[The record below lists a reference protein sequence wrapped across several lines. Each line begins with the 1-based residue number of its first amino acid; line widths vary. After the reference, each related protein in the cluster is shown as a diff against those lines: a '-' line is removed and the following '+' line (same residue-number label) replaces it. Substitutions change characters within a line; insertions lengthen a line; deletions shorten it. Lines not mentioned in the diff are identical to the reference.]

1 MNKKILG
8 IISVIV
14 IILVAIVGV
23 VYMVSNDSLNNQENN
38 QLSNISGEKENIIE
52 SNNTSNAENDN
63 NNSNVENKENNN
75 STGNKKLV
83 AYFSM
88 AGNVYNVGN
97 VEIGNT
103 AIMASYIADY
113 LNADT
118 FEIVPVKTY
127 PTNHSDLINEA
138 KEEQSQNARPEIKNK
153 INNFEQYDTIFI
165 GYPIW
170 WGDFPQIV
178 YTFLEEYDFSGK
190 TVIPFNTHEGSGS
203 SGTYNTIKNKLKNA
217 NVNTNGL
224 AIQGKTARQESSRST
239 VEKWLKGLGY

>member
-8 IISVIV
+8 IIIAIV
-14 IILVAIVGV
+14 IILIAIIGII
-23 VYMVSNDSLNNQENN
+23 YMVSNDSLNSEENN
-38 QLSNISGEKENIIE
+38 QVSNTKKESKEENTME
-52 SNNTSNAENDN
+52 SNNTN
-63 NNSNVENKENNN
+63 NVENEENSNR
-75 STGNKKLV
+75 TENKNLV
-83 AYFSM
+83 VYFSM

-118 FEIVPVKTY
+118 FEIIPVKTY

-138 KEEQSQNARPEIKNK
+138 KEEQSQNDRPEIKNK

-170 WGDFPQIV
+170 WGDLPQIV

-190 TVIPFNTHEGSGS
+190 TIIPFNTHEGSGS

-224 AIQGKTARQESSRST
+224 AIQGKTARQEGSRST

>member
-8 IISVIV
+8 III
-14 IILVAIVGV
+14 AIVTILIAIIEII
-23 VYMVSNDSLNNQENN
+23 YMVSNDSLNSEENN
-38 QLSNISGEKENIIE
+38 QVSNIKKEIKEENTME
-52 SNNTSNAENDN
+52 SNNTN
-63 NNSNVENKENNN
+63 NVENEENNN
-75 STGNKKLV
+75 STENKNLIV
-83 AYFSM
+83 YFSM

-118 FEIVPVKTY
+118 FEIIPVKTY

-170 WGDFPQIV
+170 WGDLPQIV

-190 TVIPFNTHEGSGS
+190 TIIPFNTHEGSGS
-203 SGTYNTIKNKLKNA
+203 SGTYNTIRNKLKNA

-224 AIQGKTARQESSRST
+224 AIQGKIARQEGSRST

>member
-1 MNKKILG
+1 MMNKKILG
-8 IISVIV
+8 IIIAIV
-14 IILVAIVGV
+14 IILIATIGII
-23 VYMVSNDSLNNQENN
+23 YMVSNDSLNSEENN
-38 QLSNISGEKENIIE
+38 QVSNAKKEIKEANAME
-52 SNNTSNAENDN
+52 SNNTN
-63 NNSNVENKENNN
+63 NVENGENSN
-75 STGNKKLV
+75 STENKNLV
-83 AYFSM
+83 VYFSM

-118 FEIVPVKTY
+118 FEIIPVKTY

-170 WGDFPQIV
+170 WGDLPQIV

-190 TVIPFNTHEGSGS
+190 TIIPFNTHEGSGS
-203 SGTYNTIKNKLKNA
+203 SGTYNTIKNKLKDA

-224 AIQGKTARQESSRST
+224 AIQGKTARQEGSRST

>member
-8 IISVIV
+8 IIIAIM

-23 VYMVSNDSLNNQENN
+23 VYMVSNDSLNSEENN
-38 QLSNISGEKENIIE
+38 QVSNTKKESKEENTME
-52 SNNTSNAENDN
+52 SNNTNNFENEE
-63 NNSNVENKENNN
+63 NSN
-75 STGNKKLV
+75 STENKKLV
-83 AYFSM
+83 VYFSM

-113 LNADT
+113 LSADT
-118 FEIVPVKTY
+118 FEINPVKTY

-153 INNFEQYDTIFI
+153 INNLEQYDTIFI

-170 WGDFPQIV
+170 WGDLPQII

-203 SGTYNTIKNKLKNA
+203 SGTYNTIKNKLKNV

>member
-8 IISVIV
+8 IIIAIM
-14 IILVAIVGV
+14 IILVAIVGI
-23 VYMVSNDSLNNQENN
+23 VYMVSNDSLNEQENN
-38 QLSNISGEKENIIE
+38 QLSNTSKENEKENIIE
-52 SNNTSNAENDN
+52 SNNTSNAENVENDN
-63 NNSNVENKENNN
+63 NNSSENKN
-75 STGNKKLV
+75 LV
-83 AYFSM
+83 VYFSM

-113 LNADT
+113 LNTDT
-118 FEIVPVKTY
+118 FEIIPVKTY

-170 WGDFPQIV
+170 WGDLPQIV
-178 YTFLEEYDFSGK
+178 YTFLEKYDFSGK
-190 TVIPFNTHEGSGS
+190 TIIPFNTHEGSGS

>member
-8 IISVIV
+8 IIIAIV
-14 IILVAIVGV
+14 IILIAIIGII
-23 VYMVSNDSLNNQENN
+23 YMVSNDFLNSEENN
-38 QLSNISGEKENIIE
+38 QVSNIKKEIKEGNAME
-52 SNNTSNAENDN
+52 SNNTN
-63 NNSNVENKENNN
+63 NVENEENNN
-75 STGNKKLV
+75 STENKNLV
-83 AYFSM
+83 VYFSM
-88 AGNVYNVGN
+88 TGNVYNVGN

-118 FEIVPVKTY
+118 FEIIPVKTY

-170 WGDFPQIV
+170 WGDLPQIV

-190 TVIPFNTHEGSGS
+190 TIIPFNTHEGSGS

-224 AIQGKTARQESSRST
+224 AIQGKTARQEGSRST

>member
-8 IISVIV
+8 IIIAIV
-14 IILVAIVGV
+14 IILIAIIGII
-23 VYMVSNDSLNNQENN
+23 YMVSNDSLNSEENN
-38 QLSNISGEKENIIE
+38 QVSNTKKESKEENTME
-52 SNNTSNAENDN
+52 SNNTN
-63 NNSNVENKENNN
+63 NVENEENSNR
-75 STGNKKLV
+75 TENKNLV
-83 AYFSM
+83 VYFSM

-103 AIMASYIADY
+103 SIMASYIADY

-118 FEIVPVKTY
+118 FEIIPVKTY

-138 KEEQSQNARPEIKNK
+138 KEEQTQNDRPEIKNK

-170 WGDFPQIV
+170 WGDLPQIV

-190 TVIPFNTHEGSGS
+190 TIIPFNTHEGSGS

-224 AIQGKTARQESSRST
+224 AIQGKTARQEGSRST

>member
-8 IISVIV
+8 IIIAIV
-14 IILVAIVGV
+14 IILIAIIGII
-23 VYMVSNDSLNNQENN
+23 YMVSNDSLNSEENN
-38 QLSNISGEKENIIE
+38 QVSNTKKESKEENTME
-52 SNNTSNAENDN
+52 SNNTNNFEN
-63 NNSNVENKENNN
+63 EENNN
-75 STGNKKLV
+75 STENKNLIV
-83 AYFSM
+83 YFSM

-118 FEIVPVKTY
+118 FEINPVKTY

-170 WGDFPQIV
+170 WGDLPQII

-190 TVIPFNTHEGSGS
+190 KVIPFNTHEGSGS

>member
-8 IISVIV
+8 IIIAIV
-14 IILVAIVGV
+14 IILIAIIGII
-23 VYMVSNDSLNNQENN
+23 YMVSNDSLNSEENN
-38 QLSNISGEKENIIE
+38 QVSNTKKESKEENTME
-52 SNNTSNAENDN
+52 SNNTN
-63 NNSNVENKENNN
+63 NVENEENNN
-75 STGNKKLV
+75 STENKNLIV
-83 AYFSM
+83 YFSM

-118 FEIVPVKTY
+118 FEIIPVKTY

-170 WGDFPQIV
+170 WGDLPQIV

-190 TVIPFNTHEGSGS
+190 TIIPFNTHEGSGS

-239 VEKWLKGLGY
+239 VEKWLKGLEY

>member
-8 IISVIV
+8 IIIAIM
-14 IILVAIVGV
+14 IILVAIVGI
-23 VYMVSNDSLNNQENN
+23 VYMVSNDSLNEQENN
-38 QLSNISGEKENIIE
+38 QLSNTSKENEKENIIE
-52 SNNTSNAENDN
+52 SNNTSNAENVENDN
-63 NNSNVENKENNN
+63 NNSSENKN
-75 STGNKKLV
+75 LV
-83 AYFSM
+83 VYFSM

-113 LNADT
+113 LNTDT
-118 FEIVPVKTY
+118 FEIIPVKTY

-170 WGDFPQIV
+170 WGDLPQIV
-178 YTFLEEYDFSGK
+178 YTFLEKYDFSGK
-190 TVIPFNTHEGSGS
+190 TIIPFNTHEGSGS

-239 VEKWLKGLGY
+239 VEKWLKGLEY